1 MEPIQHDDPVSVVS
15 ARTNA
20 RTDARTNARIE
31 ARLVADRTDAE
42 ARVADLDAAIAA
54 VVRAT
59 DGANSDDEHDPE
71 GATIA
76 FERAQAQALKGV
88 TQAHLDQIAGALAR
102 LAEGSY
108 GSCVDC
114 GAEVGAAR
122 LEARPA
128 AATCLTCAAKG

>member
-1 MEPIQHDDPVSVVS
+1 MEPIQHDAPVGVV
-15 ARTNA
+15 
-20 RTDARTNARIE
+20 E
-31 ARLVADRTDAE
+31 ARLVADRADAE
-42 ARVADLDAAIAA
+42 ARVADLDAAIDA

-102 LAEGSY
+102 LADGSY
-108 GSCVDC
+108 GICAGC
-114 GAEVGAAR
+114 GGEIGAAR

>member
-1 MEPIQHDDPVSVVS
+1 MEPIQHDAAVNVV
-15 ARTNA
+15 AQ
-20 RTDARTNARIE
+20 
-31 ARLVADRTDAE
+31 ARLEADRAEAE
-42 ARVADLDAAIAA
+42 ARVADLDVAIEA

-102 LAEGSY
+102 LADGSY
-108 GSCVDC
+108 GSCVVC
-114 GAEVGAAR
+114 GSEIGAAR

-128 AATCLTCAAKG
+128 AATCLTCAARG